1 MTDEEMKKMQPAY
14 YAIELRKMVARDM
27 IPQYQHIKT
36 TTRYKK
42 EAQYQCALDMSM
54 KIDFTC
60 LLVESMHHDC
70 HRRVLT

>member
-1 MTDEEMKKMQPAY
+1 MQPAY

-60 LLVESMHHDC
+60 IGL
-70 HRRVLT
+70 